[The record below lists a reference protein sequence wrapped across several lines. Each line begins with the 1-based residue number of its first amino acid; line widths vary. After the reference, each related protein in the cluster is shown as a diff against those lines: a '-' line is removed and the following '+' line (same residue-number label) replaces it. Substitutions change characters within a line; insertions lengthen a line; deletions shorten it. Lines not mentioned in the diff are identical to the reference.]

1 MKLIFI
7 ILTLSVISANAQLT
21 IIDGEGCKVS
31 GKCVQSLNYGSAPY
45 GPNENCKVEVNVEF
59 GVFEMNAFRTEYYWD
74 VLSVLDVN
82 GDDRL
87 EWSGFSEIP
96 NFSVEMGE
104 KLTWASD
111 YGTEWEGFNV
121 CLAEPCTYGE
131 ANDVDCACTDAII
144 KQPPFA
150 LCTAANGLYCDAGTG
165 TCGAGDACLNIDG
178 SAANNVDCACGTAVS
193 NSVNG
198 RFCEKSYNVVSD
210 FSIQECPYTDGY
222 TLNEPKCTCGT
233 ALTDSVNV
241 FCDKAHNRVSASVYC
256 LYTDGSELNE
266 ATCTCGT
273 ALTDSVNVFCDKAH
287 NRVSAS
293 VYCLYTDGSELNEA
307 TCTCGT
313 TLCEK
318 AATGLYCDAGTCGAG
333 DECLNIDGLTENNVD
348 CACGTAVSNSVN
360 GRFCKKSYNVVSDS
374 SIQECLNTDGSA
386 PNEAATC
393 TCGTALTDS
402 VNVFCDKA
410 HNRVSASVY
419 CLHTDGSALNEAT
432 CMCGTTLCTADSGL
446 ICYEGGLGSC
456 RKKSLGAFGFGYTIE
471 DDCTQAGSYKITDRY
486 MCETAANSLTT
497 LMIDKDVIETPWSDE
512 PSGCYAAATV
522 LKYNPFD
529 VSHVD
534 FEDAACQS
542 YYSSFCLCIVAAA
555 CTDGAL
561 ANDDACMCDTTLC
574 TAEFSGLY
582 CNAGTCGAGDACLNI
597 DGSAANNV
605 DCACG
610 TAFSNSVNGRF
621 CEKSYNFVSDSSIQ
635 ECLNTDGS
643 APNEA
648 TCTCGNTLCTADS
661 GLICY
666 EGGLGSCRKEGL
678 GAFGFGL
685 VGFDLNTLKEECESD
700 PGSYTI
706 TDPEMCATAAKSLLN
721 TPGRPYT
728 PGVSLNVVISTHDDY
743 RQPSGCYYDQGYY
756 GDHLLYNDNPA
767 RHGGECNVDGDSS
780 DFCLCIVAAACTD
793 GALANDACM
802 CDTALC
808 TAATGLYC
816 DAGTCGAGDAC
827 LNIDGLTENNVDCAC
842 GTAVSNS
849 VNGRFCKKSYNVVS
863 DSSIQE
869 CLNTDGSAPNEAAT
883 CTCGTALTDS
893 VNVFCDKAHNRVSA
907 SVYCLHTD
915 GSALNEATCT
925 CGNTLCTADS
935 GLICYEGGLGSCR
948 KEGLG
953 AFGFGYTI
961 EDNCTQAGSY
971 PITTLEM
978 CATAANSR
986 VSTLEVIGGV
996 LIGSMGP
1003 TGCYRNVNT
1012 MRYNDNPESTEIA
1025 CQSVYS
1031 SFCLCI
1037 VAAASCTDGALANDA
1052 CMCDTALCTAA
1063 TGLYCDAGTCG
1074 AGVLGCTDA
1083 TAFNHDASANTDDG
1097 TCVEVVLGCTDTT
1110 MYPYNAAANT
1120 DDGTCVEV
1128 VLGCTDTTMYPY
1140 NAAANT
1146 DDGTC
1151 VEAVTGCRDATAFNY
1166 DASANVDDDSC
1177 IAVVLGC
1184 TDTTMYPY
1192 NAAANTDDGT
1202 CVEVVLGCRDATAF
1216 NYDAS
1221 ANVDDDS
1228 CIAVVLGCTD
1238 TTMYPYNA
1246 AANTDDGTCV
1256 EVVLGCTDTTMYPYN
1271 AAANT
1276 DDGTCVE
1283 AVTGCR
1289 DATAFNYDAS
1299 ANVDDDSCIAVVLG
1313 CTDTTMYPYNAAANT
1328 DDGTCVEV
1336 VLGCTDTTMYPYN
1349 AAANTDDGTCVE
1361 AVTGCRDA
1369 TAFNYDASANV
1380 DDDSCI
1386 AVVLGCTDTTMYPY
1400 NAAANT
1406 DDGTCVCPEGTSV
1419 NGYGTVCT
1427 SCLEEEQN
1435 WLSGGCD
1442 CGGGKSPEW
1451 CTEQKRIWVDK
1462 GCNSQCSSNE

>member
-7 ILTLSVISANAQLT
+7 VLTLSVISANAQFNR
-21 IIDGEGCKVS
+21 IGNGCTVS
-31 GKCVQSLNYGSAPY
+31 GKCVTSLNYGSAPY
-45 GPNENCKVEVNVEF
+45 GPNENCEVEVNVEF
-59 GVFEMNAFRTEYYWD
+59 GVFEMNAFRTENYWD

-104 KLTWASD
+104 KLKWASD
-111 YGTEWEGFNV
+111 YSTQWEGFNV

-198 RFCEKSYNVVSD
+198 RFCDKAHNVVSD

-233 ALTDSVNV
+233 A
-241 FCDKAHNRVSASVYC
+241 H
-256 LYTDGSELNE
+256 
-266 ATCTCGT
+266 
-273 ALTDSVNVFCDKAH
+273 TDSVNVFCDKAH

-333 DECLNIDGLTENNVD
+333 DECLNIDGLTANNVD

-360 GRFCKKSYNVVSDS
+360 GR
-374 SIQECLNTDGSA
+374 
-386 PNEAATC
+386 
-393 TCGTALTDS
+393 
-402 VNVFCDKA
+402 FCDKA

-446 ICYEGGLGSC
+446 ICYEGDGGSFEPEYEGGLGSC
-456 RKKSLGAFGFGYTIE
+456 RKKALGAFGFGYTIE
-471 DDCTQAGSYKITDRY
+471 DDCTQAGSYQITDRY
-486 MCETAANSLTT
+486 MCETAANSLT
-497 LMIDKDVIETPWSDE
+497 LMIDKYAIVASWPDE
-512 PSGCYAAATV
+512 PSGCYSAATV

-534 FEDAACQS
+534 FEDAACVS
-542 YYSSFCLCIVAAA
+542 EYSGFCLCIVAAA

-561 ANDDACMCDTTLC
+561 ANDDACMCDTALC

-582 CNAGTCGAGDACLNI
+582 CDAGTCGAGDACLNI

-610 TAFSNSVNGRF
+610 TAVSNSVNGRF

-685 VGFDLNTLKEECESD
+685 VGFGPYNFAEECESD

-706 TDPEMCATAAKSLLN
+706 IDPEMCATAAKSLLN

-728 PGVSLNVVISTHDDY
+728 PGVSLNVVIINENDDY
-743 RQPSGCYYDQGYY
+743 RQPSGCYYDDYAIGSSRPGRSSRPGI
-756 GDHLLYNDNPA
+756 GDELFYNDNPA
-767 RHGGECNVDGDSS
+767 RHGGMCNGDDGIS
-780 DFCLCIVAAACTD
+780 DFCLCIVAAACTE
-793 GALANDACM
+793 GAFLNDDACM

-816 DAGTCGAGDAC
+816 DAGTGTCGAGNEC
-827 LNIDGLTENNVDCAC
+827 LNIDGLTANNVDCAC

-971 PITTLEM
+971 PITALEM

-1031 SFCLCI
+1031 RFCLCI
-1037 VAAASCTDGALANDA
+1037 VAAACTEGAFLNDDA

-1063 TGLYCDAGTCG
+1063 TGLYCDAGTGTCG
-1074 AGVLGCTDA
+1074 AGNECPNIDGLTANNVDCACGTAVSNSVNGRFCDA
-1083 TAFNHDASANTDDG
+1083 G
-1097 TCVEVVLGCTDTT
+1097 VVRNQKT
-1110 MYPYNAAANT
+1110 
-1120 DDGTCVEV
+1120 
-1128 VLGCTDTTMYPY
+1128 
-1140 NAAANT
+1140 
-1146 DDGTC
+1146 
-1151 VEAVTGCRDATAFNY
+1151 VTGCRDATALNYYDTCKELNAVYLATWDDHHLHNRIRWKCQDANVHDETTCVYACACKDDPDCQDYTVWEKAFLKGDMTGGQNRGCKGCKELNEANNY
-1166 DASANVDDDSC
+1166 DEYADE
-1177 IAVVLGC
+1177 
-1184 TDTTMYPY
+1184 
-1192 NAAANTDDGT
+1192 DDGT
-1202 CVEVVLGCRDATAF
+1202 CEMSNYRCIDSHAN
-1216 NYDAS
+1216 NYDEDEDKEPLLVDPDGDYSKCTYDICPAGMYQDSGGCKNCAYGTVS
-1221 ANVDDDS
+1221 AKGSTECADECPAGTGEIHEKYIVNAIYWKKTRHDGNVPSRYGRACLSCADGKVSAKGSQGPVVDFPDFSPMPDAGNTTSDEITCSLDDCPDFP
-1228 CIAVVLGCTD
+1228 D
-1238 TTMYPYNA
+1238 DFPYKH
-1246 AANTDDGTCV
+1246 GTQCLA
-1256 EVVLGCTDTTMYPYN
+1256 ECPSSTYKH
-1271 AAANT
+1271 
-1276 DDGTCVE
+1276 GTVCLAE
-1283 AVTGCR
+1283 
-1289 DATAFNYDAS
+1289 
-1299 ANVDDDSCIAVVLG
+1299 
-1313 CTDTTMYPYNAAANT
+1313 
-1328 DDGTCVEV
+1328 
-1336 VLGCTDTTMYPYN
+1336 
-1349 AAANTDDGTCVE
+1349 
-1361 AVTGCRDA
+1361 
-1369 TAFNYDASANV
+1369 
-1380 DDDSCI
+1380 
-1386 AVVLGCTDTTMYPY
+1386 
-1400 NAAANT
+1400 
-1406 DDGTCVCPEGTSV
+1406 CPEGTSV
-1419 NGYGTVCT
+1419 NGDGTVCT

-1435 WLSGGCD
+1435 WISGGCD
-1442 CGGGKSPEW
+1442 CGGGNAKSPEW
-1451 CTEQKRIWVDK
+1451 CTEQKRIWADK